1 MRRHV
6 ADQNIHIGWD
16 LGPFCWQ
23 LSSGYLECFPR
34 LSIDSSPGSAINPG
48 QKFSIISIIHYFDP
62 SPYFRVFLCLPN
74 INFMHL
80 ILQIS
85 DSNSFLYILLY
96 LLSPETRLKVMLKQ
110 VKGQRWIQRSNKK
123 LDVTFFEVFV
133 SMKLSLLPLMST
145 LCLCGCPQ
153 YQSMKS
159 LYSSALGG
167 LRSVKSP
174 EVGSWFRK
182 SKKTENK

>member
-34 LSIDSSPGSAINPG
+34 FSVESSPGSAINPG

-80 ILQIS
+80 GHSAYFNTAVTKQDFMKIIGVSSQKLCKIISYYHGDVKQTMVYLIEPSVLILIKWDVTKQ
-85 DSNSFLYILLY
+85 DFFLVLWLNHLQ
-96 LLSPETRLKVMLKQ
+96 LLSKIIGYYHGNRE
-110 VKGQRWIQRSNKK
+110 
-123 LDVTFFEVFV
+123 
-133 SMKLSLLPLMST
+133 
-145 LCLCGCPQ
+145 
-153 YQSMKS
+153 
-159 LYSSALGG
+159 
-167 LRSVKSP
+167 
-174 EVGSWFRK
+174 
-182 SKKTENK
+182 

>member
-34 LSIDSSPGSAINPG
+34 FSVESSPGSAINPG

-62 SPYFRVFLCLPN
+62 SPYFWVFLCLPN

-80 ILQIS
+80 ILQIC

-110 VKGQRWIQRSNKK
+110 VRGGCKELTKN
-123 LDVTFFEVFV
+123 L
-133 SMKLSLLPLMST
+133 MLPFLR
-145 LCLCGCPQ
+145 CLCPWSCPCFHWWA
-153 YQSMKS
+153 
-159 LYSSALGG
+159 LYACAAGHSTSPWSPCTPLLSVASALWN
-167 LRSVKSP
+167 LLKL
-174 EVGSWFRK
+174 EVGLEKVR
-182 SKKTENK
+182 N